1 MADKKEPPEEG
12 GTEDN
17 RLDSAPDETRRP
29 TPDKAPRKAPDETRR
44 FGDSRR
50 RLPLAALAVL
60 LALIGIGVYVA
71 WPDIQDSL
79 RPSPSPAVAEAESV
93 PVAEPPAVA
102 EPEPEIEP
110 IPAVEAEPAP
120 AIEESPATPPEPSPA
135 LLALAEQVAA
145 LQRAL
150 AERDAALPPAP
161 PPAPNLTPIHDAMAR
176 LEELEKRLNE
186 VPPPQAASDEA
197 TPASDE
203 ASAVAAP
210 AMDLQ
215 ARQRL
220 NAVER
225 TLALAELDWR
235 GGEFDALRAAQ
246 AKLRDRVAALS
257 QSLAAVG
264 GREAEGER
272 VMVLV
277 LALSRLSRATATAAP
292 FGREMEAFSAAA
304 QAGGAT
310 GLAFD
315 NAMRE
320 LAAHALAGAP
330 TLARLTAAY
339 DDVAL
344 AVIQADADAEDQ
356 GWVNATI
363 GRLRR
368 IVTLRR
374 VGGDIA
380 ADSLEGRLSA
390 LHRAL
395 AGGDLGA
402 AIALAEALPAKAR
415 SGAEDWLRG
424 ARARLAVERALAVLD
439 GEISARVAARWAPR
453 ESPDK

>member
-29 TPDKAPRKAPDETRR
+29 TPDKARRKAPDEARR

-203 ASAVAAP
+203 ASAVAVP

-225 TLALAELDWR
+225 TLALAEFDRR
-235 GGEFDALRAAQ
+235 GGEFDALRATQ

-356 GWVNATI
+356 GWVDATI

-402 AIALAEALPAKAR
+402 AIVLAEALPAKAR

>member
-1 MADKKEPPEEG
+1 M
-12 GTEDN
+12 
-17 RLDSAPDETRRP
+17 
-29 TPDKAPRKAPDETRR
+29 
-44 FGDSRR
+44 
-50 RLPLAALAVL
+50 L

-197 TPASDE
+197 
-203 ASAVAAP
+203 SAVAAP

-225 TLALAELDWR
+225 TLALAELDRR

-356 GWVNATI
+356 GWVDATI

>member
-150 AERDAALPPAP
+150 AERDAAPPPAP
-161 PPAPNLTPIHDAMAR
+161 PPAPDLTPIHDAMAR

-203 ASAVAAP
+203 ASAVAVP

-225 TLALAELDWR
+225 TLALAEFDRR

-356 GWVNATI
+356 GWVDATI

-402 AIALAEALPAKAR
+402 AIVLAEALPAKAR

>member
-150 AERDAALPPAP
+150 AERDAAPPPAP

-197 TPASDE
+197 
-203 ASAVAAP
+203 SAVAAP

-225 TLALAELDWR
+225 TLALAELDRR

-277 LALSRLSRATATAAP
+277 LALSRLSRATATAPP

-356 GWVNATI
+356 GWVDATI

>member
-17 RLDSAPDETRRP
+17 RLDS
-29 TPDKAPRKAPDETRR
+29 APDETRR

-150 AERDAALPPAP
+150 AERDAAPPPAP
-161 PPAPNLTPIHDAMAR
+161 PPAPDLTPIHDAMAR

-225 TLALAELDWR
+225 TLALAELDRR

-356 GWVNATI
+356 GWVDATI

-402 AIALAEALPAKAR
+402 AIVLAEALPAKAR

>member
-17 RLDSAPDETRRP
+17 RLDS
-29 TPDKAPRKAPDETRR
+29 APDETRR

-150 AERDAALPPAP
+150 AERDAAPPPAP
-161 PPAPNLTPIHDAMAR
+161 PPAPDLTPIHDAMAR

-225 TLALAELDWR
+225 TLALAEFDRR

-277 LALSRLSRATATAAP
+277 LALSRLSRATATAPP

-356 GWVNATI
+356 GWVDATI

>member
-17 RLDSAPDETRRP
+17 RLDS
-29 TPDKAPRKAPDETRR
+29 APDETRR

-203 ASAVAAP
+203 ASAVAVP

-225 TLALAELDWR
+225 TLALAELDRR

-356 GWVNATI
+356 GWVDATI

-402 AIALAEALPAKAR
+402 AIVLAEALPAKAR

>member
-29 TPDKAPRKAPDETRR
+29 TPDKARRKAPDEARR

-203 ASAVAAP
+203 ASAVAVP

-225 TLALAELDWR
+225 TLALAEFDRR

-277 LALSRLSRATATAAP
+277 LALSRLSRATATAPP

-356 GWVNATI
+356 GWVDATI